1 MNLLFEDESK
11 LAWELDGEK
20 IARDVISKTLAF
32 LKVPLEVEVSLL
44 ITNSIAIKEMNE
56 EFREIARAT
65 DVLSFPMNDYEFPE
79 DFKDNEELVIDPDTG
94 ELLLGDIVINK
105 EAVIAQAKEYGHS
118 LLREYAFLIVHSVLH
133 LIGYDHIIEE
143 DRTLME
149 ARQQEI
155 MSFLNINR

>member
-79 DFKDNEELVIDPDTG
+79 DFKDNEELVIDPDIG